1 MEGTSSSKM
10 HAEAEAEA
18 GTSRRQDSY
27 CLEMFSV
34 EVQNMKQDL
43 TGLENLYNR
52 LCQSNEDI
60 KKANDSATMR
70 AIRARLNDDLD
81 HLFKLAKQINKKYEG
96 IIRANA
102 AQRGSGDDQ
111 ARAGMISDLVDALH
125 DLMRRFQSLRGEM
138 EIDHRQIIEAKF
150 YTITHEKPTSEAIDS
165 LIASEAARSPL
176 HPATQDQGRD
186 PVAEAVA
193 EIQERR
199 DAIREVRRNLMA
211 LHQVLLGI
219 AAPPFSADVG
229 LGQGS
234 GTKPAAA
241 GGDTAEVSQPP
252 AAAGA
257 GGGGKGGGMGALNDY
272 EKETRKQAYI
282 AIVIALVIILALVVT
297 TLKVDISLE
306 NSGP

>member
-10 HAEAEAEA
+10 HVAKAEAEA
-18 GTSRRQDSY
+18 GTGTRRQDSY

-34 EVQNMKQDL
+34 EVENMKQDL
-43 TGLENLYNR
+43 TGLENLYNS
-52 LCQSNEDI
+52 LCESNEEI
-60 KKANDSATMR
+60 KKAKDSATMR

-81 HLFKLAKQINKKYEG
+81 DLFKLAKQINKKYEG
-96 IIRANA
+96 IVRANA

-125 DLMRRFQSLRGEM
+125 GLMRRFQSLRGEM
-138 EIDHRQIIEAKF
+138 ETDHRQIIEAKF
-150 YTITHEKPTSEAIDS
+150 FMITREKPTSEAIDN
-165 LIASEAARSPL
+165 LIASETARSPL
-176 HPATQDQGRD
+176 PHATQEHGWD

-219 AAPPFSADVG
+219 AAPPTSADVG
-229 LGQGS
+229 QGQGGGS
-234 GTKPAAA
+234 KPTAARDTAEATQPAAA
-241 GGDTAEVSQPP
+241 AT
-252 AAAGA
+252 

-272 EKETRKQAYI
+272 ERETRNQAYI
-282 AIVIALVIILALVVT
+282 AIVIALVIIIALVIST
-297 TLKVDISLE
+297 IRVDIALE
-306 NSGP
+306 NTGP